1 MINLCPATHA
11 PKSGDQRY
19 PALGK
24 NLSVAALSQMA
35 RRSGKLRGRIVLFS
49 ILKTKIG
56 RVFAVVSLALVPVA
70 VSASDNNDVPVELDS
85 PDTEVESVEAQ
96 AAIAAADAAAASMV
110 LSTPIL
116 RQRMTQQPAGDSQF
130 RNLFSAWEAMDG
142 PAEQAIAIPSRRPV
156 DAMRLTSSFGTR
168 SDPFNGRRA
177 RHNGIDIP
185 GPVGT
190 PIYATADGT
199 VGRAQRLG
207 GYGNYVEIEHGNA
220 IQTRYG
226 HLSAIAVVS
235 GQRIRRGDI
244 LGYMGSTGRSTGS
257 HLHYEVRIA
266 GAPVNP
272 IPFVADDGVMVA
284 AVGNGSHALG
294 GPNE

>member
-1 MINLCPATHA
+1 MAWRVCAAAGL
-11 PKSGDQRY
+11 
-19 PALGK
+19 AL
-24 NLSVAALSQMA
+24 A
-35 RRSGKLRGRIVLFS
+35 
-49 ILKTKIG
+49 
-56 RVFAVVSLALVPVA
+56 SLTLVPVA
-70 VSASDNNDVPVELDS
+70 ASAANDVNGTSNEVPVDLDS
-85 PDTEVESVEAQ
+85 PDTEVESAEAQ
-96 AAIAAADAAAASMV
+96 AAITAADAAAAHLVM
-110 LSTPIL
+110 STPIL
-116 RQRMTQQPAGDSQF
+116 AQRLAARPAGDTQF
-130 RNLFSAWEAMDG
+130 RNLWSDMQQLEGATA
-142 PAEQAIAIPSRRPV
+142 QVIAIPSRRPV

-190 PIYATADGT
+190 PIYATADGI

-207 GYGNYVEIEHGNA
+207 GYGNYVEIDHGLS

-266 GAPVNP
+266 GAPQNP
-272 IPFVADDGVMVA
+272 VSFIADDGAMVA
-284 AVGNGSHALG
+284 ASGDRSVALG
-294 GPNE
+294 GPRE

>member
-1 MINLCPATHA
+1 MLVFNSRFFGQTFAFAAALGLSTIGFAT
-11 PKSGDQRY
+11 
-19 PALGK
+19 PALAE
-24 NLSVAALSQMA
+24 AA
-35 RRSGKLRGRIVLFS
+35 VE
-49 ILKTKIG
+49 T
-56 RVFAVVSLALVPVA
+56 PVDLDA
-70 VSASDNNDVPVELDS
+70 PDVDLDS
-85 PDTEVESVEAQ
+85 AEAE
-96 AAIAAADAAAASMV
+96 ATVANADAAAAAFV
-110 LSTPIL
+110 RATPDL
-116 RQRMTQQPAGDSQF
+116 ARRVTGGDSQF
-130 RNLFSAWEAMDG
+130 RSLFNAWQQMDG
-142 PAEQAIAIPSRRPV
+142 PAAQAIAIPSRRPV

-199 VGRAQRLG
+199 IGRAQRLG

-235 GQRIRRGDI
+235 GQQVRRGDVV
-244 LGYMGSTGRSTGS
+244 GYMGSTGRSTGS

-272 IPFVADDGVMVA
+272 TPFVAQDGVMA
-284 AVGNGSHALG
+284 DASGHGDTALG
-294 GPNE
+294 GPRE

>member
-1 MINLCPATHA
+1 MAIATLGFVPA
-11 PKSGDQRY
+11 
-19 PALGK
+19 
-24 NLSVAALSQMA
+24 AALANNS
-35 RRSGKLRGRIVLFS
+35 
-49 ILKTKIG
+49 
-56 RVFAVVSLALVPVA
+56 
-70 VSASDNNDVPVELDS
+70 NDVPVDLDS
-85 PDTEVESVEAQ
+85 PDTEIESGAAQ
-96 AAIAAADAAAASMV
+96 AAVAAADAAAASLV

-116 RQRMTQQPAGDSQF
+116 RQRLNPAPAGDSQF
-130 RNLFSAWEAMDG
+130 RNLFNSMQQLENPTA
-142 PAEQAIAIPSRRPV
+142 QAIAIPSRRPV
-156 DAMRLTSSFGTR
+156 DTMRLTSSFGHR
-168 SDPFNGRRA
+168 SDPFTGRRA

-190 PIYATADGT
+190 PIFATADGT

-272 IPFVADDGVMVA
+272 VPFVAEDGVMVMA
-284 AVGNGSHALG
+284 HGETNVALG
-294 GPNE
+294 GPRE

>member
-1 MINLCPATHA
+1 VVSIRSTFRAAVRVCA
-11 PKSGDQRY
+11 
-19 PALGK
+19 
-24 NLSVAALSQMA
+24 VAALA
-35 RRSGKLRGRIVLFS
+35 CAP
-49 ILKTKIG
+49 
-56 RVFAVVSLALVPVA
+56 AVTSANENEVPV
-70 VSASDNNDVPVELDS
+70 DLDS

-96 AAIAAADAAAASMV
+96 AAIAAADANAASLVMA
-110 LSTPIL
+110 TPLL
-116 RQRMTQQPAGDSQF
+116 RQRLNPAPAGDTNF
-130 RNLFSAWEAMDG
+130 RSLFNSMQQLENPGA
-142 PAEQAIAIPSRRPV
+142 QTISIPSRRPV
-156 DAMRLTSSFGTR
+156 ENMRLTSSFGSR
-168 SDPFNGRRA
+168 SDPFTGRRA

-185 GPVGT
+185 GPIGT

-199 VGRAQRLG
+199 VGRAQRVG

-235 GQRIRRGDI
+235 GQRIRRGEI

-272 IPFVADDGVMVA
+272 IPFVAEDGAMVVA
-284 AVGNGSHALG
+284 HGEANVALG
-294 GPNE
+294 GPRE